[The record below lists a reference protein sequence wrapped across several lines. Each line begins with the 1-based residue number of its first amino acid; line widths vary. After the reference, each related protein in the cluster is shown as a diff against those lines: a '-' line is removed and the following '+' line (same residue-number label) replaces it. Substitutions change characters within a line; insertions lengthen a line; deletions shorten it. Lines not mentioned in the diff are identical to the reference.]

1 MFIPPLERSGAIV
14 DLDLA
19 IFEQCCRFL
28 RDRLD
33 KGAVIVPL
41 NCNFSRLHMRN
52 DAFPETVKSIVDGFG
67 VPIELLELELT
78 ENIVMEDLERAER
91 LCRRLK
97 DLGFRI
103 AIDDFGSGYSSL
115 GTLQNLPI
123 DVLKLDREFLLES
136 SLPGTEETVVRFV
149 ITMAR
154 ELRMETV
161 MEGVE
166 TPKQLASLRT
176 TECDMVQGFVFSRP
190 VPPEE
195 FYRLLETGA
204 PDEGAFRD

>member
-1 MFIPPLERSGAIV
+1 
-14 DLDLA
+14 
-19 IFEQCCRFL
+19 Q
-28 RDRLD
+28 
-33 KGAVIVPL
+33 
-41 NCNFSRLHMRN
+41 N

-123 DVLKLDREFLLES
+123 DEVKIDQLFFQRDLSDFRNA
-136 SLPGTEETVVRFV
+136 TVVYS
-149 ITMAR
+149 MANIAKV
-154 ELRMETV
+154 L
-161 MEGVE
+161 G
-166 TPKQLASLRT
+166 
-176 TECDMVQGFVFSRP
+176 
-190 VPPEE
+190 
-195 FYRLLETGA
+195 
-204 PDEGAFRD
+204 

>member
-1 MFIPPLERSGAIV
+1 MPPDEFIPLFERTG
-14 DLDLA
+14 LGCRLGLA
-19 IFEQCCRFL
+19 GIS
-28 RDRLD
+28 
-33 KGAVIVPL
+33 
-41 NCNFSRLHMRN
+41 SRLRPYPGSSWTRENTRSSSPATSRACTCEN

-123 DVLKLDREFLLES
+123 DVLKLDRSFLMSSES
-136 SLPGTEETVVRFV
+136 GERCKAILDAWCPSPTSW
-149 ITMAR
+149 
-154 ELRMETV
+154 
-161 MEGVE
+161 
-166 TPKQLASLRT
+166 P
-176 TECDMVQGFVFSRP
+176 
-190 VPPEE
+190 
-195 FYRLLETGA
+195 
-204 PDEGAFRD
+204 